1 MLEITA
7 APIELEAL
15 VRAVRTDACGAV
27 VVFAGVVRETSP
39 DDPRPVRRINYEA
52 YRELALAQMCG
63 IAAATRTAFG
73 PLEIAIVHRVGEL
86 HVGET
91 SIAIAVAAAHRGRA
105 FDGCEHAIDEIK
117 ARLAVWKQEIFADGE
132 REWRANAAVGDPGA
146 GPLAAGGT
154 ALDEAAPST

>member
-7 APIELEAL
+7 APIELDTL

-27 VVFAGVVRETSP
+27 VAFAGVVRETSP
-39 DDPRPVRRINYEA
+39 DDPRPVRRITYEA
-52 YRELALAQMCG
+52 YPALALRQLG
-63 IAAATRTAFG
+63 EIADATRAAFG

-86 HVGET
+86 RLGET
-91 SIAIAVAAAHRGRA
+91 SIAIAVAAPHRARA

-132 REWRANAAVGDPGA
+132 REWRANAVPR
-146 GPLAAGGT
+146 
-154 ALDEAAPST
+154 DEAASST